1 MSSKALFIMST
12 GENEKALTGLTFA
25 YFSKVQGW
33 FDDVKV
39 VFLGPTERLLVE
51 DENIKKV
58 AMDMVELD
66 PPVACKMISDQQGIS
81 DKLEEMGLTVSFVGD
96 IISGFVKDGYTPMVW

>member
-25 YFSKVQGW
+25 YFAKVQGW

-51 DENIKKV
+51 DENIQKV
-58 AMDMVELD
+58 AKDMVELD
-66 PPVACKMISDQQGIS
+66 PPVACKLISDQQGIS
-81 DKLEEMGLTVSFVGD
+81 DKLEEMGLNVSFVGD

>member
-1 MSSKALFIMST
+1 
-12 GENEKALTGLTFA
+12 
-25 YFSKVQGW
+25 
-33 FDDVKV
+33 
-39 VFLGPTERLLVE
+39 
-51 DENIKKV
+51 
-58 AMDMVELD
+58 MDMAELD